1 MCVIDIAQLG
11 AADDMSAQA
20 VYVPWHICKDQ
31 GKSFSECHAE
41 VGIKDSA
48 VQDCMSNKVRS
59 LISEYISKVSGVHSL
74 PHEEVNGQQVAA
86 DYNKLKSAFCDADG
100 SLTACGG
107 PGPTPVPPTP
117 TPMPP
122 PPTPRPTPA
131 PPTPSPRPTPP
142 HPPPAPTPSP
152 TPGNTHYGHP
162 PCLSDEE
169 QVTIAGPSSVV
180 CARMG
185 CDSSCPADVPAGAT
199 AQPECNDAVGACLLK
214 CEGDSECPTGASCTW
229 LGCMYPASASVSV

>member
-1 MCVIDIAQLG
+1 MG
-11 AADDMSAQA
+11 
-20 VYVPWHICKDQ
+20 
-31 GKSFSECHAE
+31 
-41 VGIKDSA
+41 
-48 VQDCMSNKVRS
+48 
-59 LISEYISKVSGVHSL
+59 
-74 PHEEVNGQQVAA
+74 
-86 DYNKLKSAFCDADG
+86 
-100 SLTACGG
+100 
-107 PGPTPVPPTP
+107 
-117 TPMPP
+117 PP

-152 TPGNTHYGHP
+152 TPGNAHYGHP

-214 CEGDSECPTGASCTW
+214 CESDSECPPHQHPCRCKSC
-229 LGCMYPASASVSV
+229 SVSNLAICPAVFKLSESFFRTVGSFPGKISFSKCQRAKRAELN